1 MNKETENQPK
11 PEKKTL
17 WTWKPEELEK
27 LGIKE
32 GLIGVKEKAKRTPID
47 REDFVSRLLDDVGW
61 YQGRINTLNSALSRM
76 FNMEALGFKLSY
88 YEEKKTGKYG
98 FDTQKKPKVG
108 FTKNGKE

>member
-32 GLIGVKEKAKRTPID
+32 GLIGVKEKAKP
-47 REDFVSRLLDDVGW
+47 LW
-61 YQGRINTLNSALSRM
+61 LSL
-76 FNMEALGFKLSY
+76 A
-88 YEEKKTGKYG
+88 
-98 FDTQKKPKVG
+98 
-108 FTKNGKE
+108 